1 MSKPENKKTSEKSGS
16 RRKPFAFVLA
26 ALCVLIAVAAVV
38 AAIRLAPKRPP
49 ATTEA
54 PTETTPVESIPTE
67 AETTEPVPTSDES
80 GISIP
85 APTEPAPAKP
95 YAIFVDPVLFT
106 SVEEN
111 GKTTVTGLND
121 PSAVLTVEPLAVSFD
136 EECAALRAELA
147 KGRKLDVPYTNA
159 GFGNGGDNP
168 TDVTYVIDDGKGGC
182 LVARYH
188 VPDGGDQY
196 RDEFEIALGMIR
208 VGE

>member
-1 MSKPENKKTSEKSGS
+1 MSKPEDKKKSEKSGS
-16 RRKPFAFVLA
+16 KRKPFAFVLA

-38 AAIRLAPKRPP
+38 AAVRLAPKRPVATTVPTEATETQTAPTEAVPTEP
-49 ATTEA
+49 ATTDGE
-54 PTETTPVESIPTE
+54 TE
-67 AETTEPVPTSDES
+67 
-80 GISIP
+80 ISVP

-106 SVEEN
+106 SLEEN
-111 GKTTVTGLND
+111 GITTVTGLND

-136 EECAALRAELA
+136 EECAALRATLTE
-147 KGRKLDVPYTNA
+147 GTKLDIPYANA
-159 GFGNGGDNP
+159 GFGNGGDAP
-168 TDVTYVIDDGKGGC
+168 TDVTYVIDDGNGGC
-182 LVARYH
+182 LLARYH